1 MTMNFNFGQE
11 KVKTNSE
18 KPISILDSLE
28 NQLKLTRILGNV
40 YENRPDMK
48 KFIGSMKGTK
58 YESEYT
64 KEAISRDEEYVE
76 NTRKA
81 IEKENSS
88 FGEARF
94 NYLEGGFQLSEI
106 LQAMIVDR
114 MNNNWY
120 KDCKSIMTADFDD
133 LNPETNIDGLL
144 KHNKN
149 GYMGMSFDFTVSNK
163 KEVIDEKLKKE
174 WFNVKKG
181 KIPVVKYFEDPDTK
195 EKGNLLVP
203 KFIIGASK
211 TDVEELATAYLKN
224 DKEALDNHPLKYLIL
239 LQIEEQLQTI
249 LDFYEVNSYG
259 ETLKSARLQYER
271 IEKILRIMRNDIHLD
286 TNMNVD
292 LHEYSKKSV
301 TLDRI
306 RNFRINKK

>member
-1 MTMNFNFGQE
+1 MNFGQE
-11 KVKTNSE
+11 NIKINPEKKV
-18 KPISILDSLE
+18 SILDNLE

-48 KFIGSMKGTK
+48 KFIGAMKGTS

-64 KEAISRDEEYVE
+64 KESISKDEEYVE
-76 NTRKA
+76 RTRSA
-81 IEKENSS
+81 IEKDNSS
-88 FGEARF
+88 LGEARF
-94 NYLEGGFQLSEI
+94 NYLEGGFQLSEM

-120 KDCKSIMTADFDD
+120 KDCKSIMTSDFDD

-149 GYMGMSFDFTVSNK
+149 GYMGMSFDFTVSSQDKIIDK
-163 KEVIDEKLKKE
+163 KLADE
-174 WFNVKKG
+174 WANIKKG

-195 EKGNLLVP
+195 EKKNLLVP

-211 TDVEELATAYLKN
+211 TDLEELATAYLNN
-224 DKEALDNHPLKYLIL
+224 DKETLDNHPLKYLIL

-271 IEKILRIMRNDIHLD
+271 IEKILRIMKNEIHLD

-301 TLDRI
+301 ALDRI
-306 RNFRINKK
+306 RNFRINRNK